1 MPEENEVASVAS
13 ATAHGPQ
20 SVHRALEILTL
31 VAEREP
37 IGLSDLARASQL
49 PASTAMRMLRALEQW
64 SYVWRTDDGR
74 YALGSRF
81 IDSRVPAVT
90 SRDSN
95 LLDLS
100 GPVMAKLTEET
111 LESSYLAIPTPSNTC
126 TFLREVQSPLP
137 IRHVGFD
144 GWVGRTASLDRSA
157 AGEVFAERT
166 PETGYVVREAVD
178 DPDATVVAAPVF
190 GEGGTIIAALS
201 VAGPTFRMSPER
213 VELAG
218 RAVTR
223 AADALAA
230 LVSA

>member
-1 MPEENEVASVAS
+1 MPEEDEDTPASVVNMR
-13 ATAHGPQ
+13 GPQ

-31 VAEREP
+31 VTEREP
-37 IGLSDLARASQL
+37 IGLSDLARASKL

-90 SRDSN
+90 SRDTQ
-95 LLDLS
+95 LLDIS
-100 GPVMAKLTEET
+100 GPVMERLTEET

-144 GWVGRTASLDRSA
+144 GWAGRTASLDRSA
-157 AGEVFAERT
+157 AGKCL
-166 PETGYVVREAVD
+166 
-178 DPDATVVAAPVF
+178 
-190 GEGGTIIAALS
+190 LS
-201 VAGPTFRMSPER
+201 VHPTSGMLCERPLITPTPRSLLPLCTEWTVRLSPH
-213 VELAG
+213 
-218 RAVTR
+218 
-223 AADALAA
+223 
-230 LVSA
+230 